1 MQARGEGN
9 IGVGAS
15 VDGAIVVVI
24 LGKRNPLGSG
34 ELLFQVMS
42 KGILLPPSEGGGMLT
57 CPCFF
62 VTPNFCK

>member
-1 MQARGEGN
+1 MQVRGEGN

-42 KGILLPPSEGGGMLT
+42 KGILLPSSEGGGMPT